1 MLTLG
6 ESDEGNMEILA
17 TFLEAWNYKLK
28 RNKKFKGKMK
38 YNKKKNLQQITKV
51 SNPESRS
58 KAWQILQRGC
68 VNRMSKNLCPNLA
81 KEEAI
86 IGKTSQSL
94 SF

>member
-38 YNKKKNLQQITKV
+38 YNKKKKLAADNQGLQPRVKV
-51 SNPESRS
+51 KSLTDPAER
-58 KAWQILQRGC
+58 
-68 VNRMSKNLCPNLA
+68 LCKQN
-81 KEEAI
+81 E
-86 IGKTSQSL
+86 
-94 SF
+94 

>member
-6 ESDEGNMEILA
+6 ESEEGNMEILT

-38 YNKKKNLQQITKV
+38 YTKKKLAADNQGLQPRVKV
-51 SNPESRS
+51 KSLTDPAERLCKQN
-58 KAWQILQRGC
+58 
-68 VNRMSKNLCPNLA
+68 KNLCPNLA
-81 KEEAI
+81 KEEAV